1 MVVDQPRDR
10 SGRWVEMLGG
20 VDAPTAS
27 PLPPTLEAEPPA
39 EASVTRVDDAY
50 ARFARLTRG
59 EPDPPV
65 DKELAVLSPRERE
78 EIEAARRVAL
88 NPASTRITDSSQET
102 RIVATSLAQAWGINR
117 TEMDTIIGEYRHT
130 PNLESGVLFDY
141 VEPMEAQMRVRALAE
156 EPPFSVST
164 RGTVLEETL
173 ADVGSGKLRLTREE
187 LDGLTN
193 LRDHAY
199 HSWASANENDLGMG
213 EEWVSAAVNRRC
225 EVCQQFISTRDSHGK
240 LKGLATITP
249 QGEQNI
255 DPRFTYCT
263 GYVGN
268 NFGTKIKYSPTT
280 RAAALLDDDD
290 LIGPVEQVDDIP
302 SPKLSTL
309 TRDGYSAEFIEDAY
323 MGDDELRAGIIGAH
337 ITGTGL
343 FGRRKIV
350 QLPDDLREAVIEA
363 PPGNTG
369 NGPSTA
375 VMVLA
380 ARLEPQLTDQEV
392 ARMISRGD
400 ISTLTGL
407 LRTRRTRDAAIRAI
421 TTRPTSVT
429 ADAALAPDTL
439 GTEAVSKMAASP
451 NPDVRALAAASPDLS
466 EHDAVTLA
474 HDPNPAVRRALVMPH
489 PSPRWATLAAKR
501 GRAVPPARNTAI
513 GRHPIVV
520 ETLINDPNET
530 IATSVFESLR
540 YPGQGYTSAQP
551 EHDIDPTTIMPRD
564 KRAAFTTAQKH
575 AIGKIRDPRR
585 ITALKRHVLNNSDAY
600 NTYHPDVARFL
611 AYPTP
616 N

>member
-1 MVVDQPRDR
+1 MVDQPRDR
-10 SGRWVEMLGG
+10 SGRWVEMLAG

-39 EASVTRVDDAY
+39 DASVTRVDDTY
-50 ARFARLTRG
+50 ARFTRLTRG

-78 EIEAARRVAL
+78 EIEAARLVAL

-102 RIVATSLAQAWGINR
+102 RIVATSLAQAWGINH
-117 TEMDTIIGEYRHT
+117 TEMDTIVGEYRHA
-130 PNLESGVLFDY
+130 PNPESGALFDY

-156 EPPFSVST
+156 EPPFSMST
-164 RGTVLEETL
+164 RGTALEETL
-173 ADVGSGKLRLTREE
+173 TDVGSGKLRLTREE
-187 LDGLTN
+187 LDGLTG

-199 HSWASANENDLGMG
+199 QSWASANENDLGVG

-225 EVCQQFISTRDSHGK
+225 EVCQQFISTRDSHGTLTK
-240 LKGLATITP
+240 LATITHD
-249 QGEQNI
+249 GHDNV

-268 NFGTKIKYSPTT
+268 DFGTAIRHSP
-280 RAAALLDDDD
+280 AARLSDLLDDDD
-290 LIGPVEQVDDIP
+290 LIGPVKRIDDIP
-302 SPKLSTL
+302 APKLSTL
-309 TRDGYSAEFIEDAY
+309 IRVGYSAEFIEDAY
-323 MGDDELRAGIIGAH
+323 MGEQQLRAGIIGAH

-363 PPGNTG
+363 PPGDVGYT
-369 NGPSTA
+369 PPT
-375 VMVLA
+375 VMMVLA
-380 ARLEPQLTDQEV
+380 ARLEPKLTDQEV
-392 ARMISRGD
+392 ARMITRGD
-400 ISTLTGL
+400 TSTLLAL
-407 LRTRRTRDAAIRAI
+407 LQTRRTRDAAIRAI

-429 ADAALAPDTL
+429 ADAALTPNIL
-439 GTEAVSKMAASP
+439 GADVVSKMAASP
-451 NPDVRALAAASPDLS
+451 NPDVRALAAASADLP

-474 HDPNPAVRRALVMPH
+474 HDPNPAVRRALVVPH
-489 PSPRWATLAAKR
+489 PGPQWAAIAAKR
-501 GRAVPPARNTAI
+501 GRAVPPARNTAV
-513 GRHPIVV
+513 GRHPVVV
-520 ETLINDPNET
+520 ETLINDPDGT

-540 YPGQGYTSAQP
+540 YPGDGYTSAQP

-585 ITALKRHVLNNSDAY
+585 ITALKRHVLNNSDPY